1 LGTTNNPTID
11 LSTKTVDGSGTGIFT
26 SDISGLAAGTT
37 YYVRAYATNSFG
49 TSYGNQIIFN
59 SSVTDVD
66 GNVYGA
72 VKIGNQVWTKE
83 NLNVSKYRN
92 GDIIPQVT
100 NQTEW
105 SNLTTGAWCYENSTA
120 KWHNLWEVIQ
130 LVCCK

>member
-1 LGTTNNPTID
+1 LGTNNNPID

-37 YYVRAYATNSFG
+37 YVRAYATNSFG

-66 GNVYGA
+66 GNVYG

-83 NLNVSKYRN
+83 NLNVSNISERRYY
-92 GDIIPQVT
+92 T
-100 NQTEW
+100 S
-105 SNLTTGAWCYENSTA
+105 SN
-120 KWHNLWEVIQ
+120 
-130 LVCCK
+130 

>member
-1 LGTTNNPTID
+1 LGTNNNPTID

-72 VKIGNQVWTKE
+72 VKIGKFGLKRILTFKISE
-83 NLNVSKYRN
+83 RRYYTS
-92 GDIIPQVT
+92 
-100 NQTEW
+100 
-105 SNLTTGAWCYENSTA
+105 SN
-120 KWHNLWEVIQ
+120 
-130 LVCCK
+130 

>member
-1 LGTTNNPTID
+1 LLGVQNNNPTID

-83 NLNVSKYRN
+83 NLNVSKISERRYY
-92 GDIIPQVT
+92 T
-100 NQTEW
+100 S
-105 SNLTTGAWCYENSTA
+105 SN
-120 KWHNLWEVIQ
+120 
-130 LVCCK
+130 